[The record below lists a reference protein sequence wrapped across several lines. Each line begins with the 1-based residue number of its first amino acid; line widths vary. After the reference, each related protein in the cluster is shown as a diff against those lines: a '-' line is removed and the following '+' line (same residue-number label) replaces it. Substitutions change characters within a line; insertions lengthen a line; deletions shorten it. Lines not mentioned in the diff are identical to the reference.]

1 MKKHSLP
8 WQTPFFFNTRKCIPI
23 LALCSFIV
31 LFPGHQ
37 AGSATE
43 SHTLTI
49 DMALDLASENNPIIS
64 VLSEQ
69 VKQSEEQ
76 LRQARASLY
85 PTVGTELIYQ
95 KSGEEPLLPV
105 YSEEGSYLGNARN
118 GFKDTYQAA
127 INFTYLLYSGGAV
140 KNNVHARE
148 LALDSVHARADRS
161 RQSVDNGVYSAYYDL
176 QRAKARQE
184 VAEEALSLAREHMR
198 EVSLFHE
205 NGIVAKNEVLRV
217 QVGVSNSELERIKAI
232 NSVEV
237 AWSALER
244 AVGVTLRGNYELPEG
259 IVTMNDLEL
268 PENIQEIAFENRP
281 ELRVLEKS
289 RLSALALSRA
299 ALGERGP
306 KVVFRGETYVA
317 DEKFFP
323 DMQDD
328 WKITIAA
335 TWDLYDGGASRARS
349 REARAAA
356 AELLYRVEDLKKQ
369 IGLEISTALLNLRS
383 SGQRVS
389 VARDQVNSAQE
400 DYRMALRRYRARV
413 GTNLDVLD
421 SRVALINARNQLV
434 DSLYDVFQSRAD
446 LLFALGI
453 DSYNVEH

>member
-37 AGSATE
+37 AGSAAE

-105 YSEEGSYLGNARN
+105 YSAEGSYLGNARN

-198 EVSLFHE
+198 EVTLFHE

-217 QVGVSNSELERIKAI
+217 QIEVSNSELERIKAI